1 MQKKCK
7 NGVLRLHLQLRINR
21 TGQNSLVYME
31 FVSDYDPVWNLFCEE
46 GHINSTFYVFFS

>member
-21 TGQNSLVYME
+21 TGQNSLAYME

>member
-7 NGVLRLHLQLRINR
+7 NGVLCLHLQLRINR

-31 FVSDYDPVWNLFCEE
+31 FVSDYDPVWNLVCKE